1 MKKHIFRKRRKKLR
15 FMRLFC
21 AVIPALAAFLLYLL
35 LPLFPGLTETLFSGV
50 IFRIIGVPLGF
61 VFSLLPFSLTEVLA
75 VLALPVVIFIL
86 IFFIRRMLGSKNRFR
101 TAANAGLKV
110 IRVVSAVM
118 LIYML
123 LHGVNFYRRP
133 ASELMGLDTSKKPA
147 ELLQSLCIDLAKK
160 ASSEREKL
168 KEDENGNAVLSQSI
182 TKTLS
187 MSDDGYKVLAK
198 RYPFLW
204 GSVSRA
210 KPVQLSHWWSYTGIT
225 GMYFPFLCEANVNID
240 QPDFTIPVTAAHELA
255 HTRGFAREDECNFFA
270 VLSCFNNHSPD
281 YRYSGSYM
289 AYVYCSNSLY
299 SYDTDMWAAAAS
311 FLSDGVKRDIERQG
325 EYWKQFEGKVKQAA
339 EKVNDKFIESQG
351 VDDGVFSYN
360 RVVELLL
367 AYYEKEGLP
376 E

>member
-133 ASELMGLDTSKKPA
+133 ASELMGLDTRKSRRSFCKVCA
-147 ELLQSLCIDLAKK
+147 LTLQK
-160 ASSEREKL
+160 ASP
-168 KEDENGNAVLSQSI
+168 NG
-182 TKTLS
+182 KT
-187 MSDDGYKVLAK
+187 
-198 RYPFLW
+198 
-204 GSVSRA
+204 
-210 KPVQLSHWWSYTGIT
+210 
-225 GMYFPFLCEANVNID
+225 
-240 QPDFTIPVTAAHELA
+240 
-255 HTRGFAREDECNFFA
+255 
-270 VLSCFNNHSPD
+270 
-281 YRYSGSYM
+281 
-289 AYVYCSNSLY
+289 
-299 SYDTDMWAAAAS
+299 
-311 FLSDGVKRDIERQG
+311 
-325 EYWKQFEGKVKQAA
+325 
-339 EKVNDKFIESQG
+339 
-351 VDDGVFSYN
+351 
-360 RVVELLL
+360 
-367 AYYEKEGLP
+367 
-376 E
+376 